1 MKKINDKYP
10 GRFVYTSIEK
20 QKIEFKKEYQIDF
33 SWNTKK
39 IDLSDFKS
47 GNKMLKKLILIIT
60 YNPKN
65 IIKDL
70 SLRNNDIIDPSML
83 SIVNF
88 DHLEKLDLANNIID
102 LKFLLEMKAK
112 NLKYL
117 FLDRNK
123 ITDFNSLFPDNFP
136 KIEVLSLNDNNFVH
150 NDIIKNP
157 NRYIELKNKKK
168 ENGKKLVIQF

>member
-65 IIKDL
+65 IIKEL

-123 ITDFNSLFPDNFP
+123 ITDFKPLFPDNFP
-136 KIEVLSLNDNNFVH
+136 KIEVLSLNDKNFAY

-157 NRYIELKNKKK
+157 GYNELKNKKN
-168 ENGKKLVIQF
+168 ENGKKLVIKF

>member
-39 IDLSDFKS
+39 IDLSDFKG
-47 GNKMLKKLILIIT
+47 GNEMLKKLILIIT

-65 IIKDL
+65 TIKEL

-83 SIVNF
+83 NIVILIF
-88 DHLEKLDLANNIID
+88 W
-102 LKFLLEMKAK
+102 K
-112 NLKYL
+112 NL
-117 FLDRNK
+117 
-123 ITDFNSLFPDNFP
+123 I
-136 KIEVLSLNDNNFVH
+136 
-150 NDIIKNP
+150 
-157 NRYIELKNKKK
+157 
-168 ENGKKLVIQF
+168 